1 MKRIAVVLTLLF
13 LATAGASGQPVFED
27 VAEEAGLSEFRYF
40 SPTNHSLGVN
50 WIDFDNDYH
59 PDLFLVNG
67 GNDSLPHL
75 YRNRGDGTFA
85 LVDHLLPALPTDID
99 LTGSVF
105 ADYDNDGDSDLYILV
120 DNRSFNTV
128 LGLNRQD
135 GPANILLKNLWMEN
149 GGRVKSGQPLFE
161 DVAAVAGVQDL
172 ADPPVGEDWPGFRS
186 KAGGWLDYDRD
197 GCTDLFVGHLVF
209 GTRGPG
215 LRSTQNRLY
224 HNRCDGTFE
233 DVTASSGVDDGTD
246 PNRFRPTLAFIG
258 AHLDGDLWPD
268 MYVVNVSVSSPM
280 FERDRLLI
288 NNRDGTFRDATSE
301 SLGFGDDSEAG
312 MGIDVADIDL
322 DGDWDLYISDLL
334 RTSLDASPRGNV
346 LYLGKGDGTFKDNSA
361 ATAGVTGFNS
371 WGVSFIDA
379 EQDGYEDLF
388 VATMRNR
395 SRPFVFR
402 NMGDATF
409 ADFTDLSDV
418 ETPRG
423 RGSAVAD
430 YDGDGDLDLAVVNQD
445 GNLSL
450 LRNEAGLHGSSLR
463 VRLRATQS
471 NRSAIGAVVKVKAG
485 QLNMMRQVKGGSSA
499 HSQDELVVHFG
510 LAFEDLVNE
519 VRVLWPSGVED
530 EVQAIEPG
538 RTITIAEG
546 TTAAS
551 TPYLHAYPRYI
562 DLGTLSPGAES
573 ERSVAIMNEGAGT
586 LVVTEVICDQPGCS
600 LVSPATPFE
609 VQPLGGRRDGVVR
622 FQGMAGGVQKGKLKF
637 MSNDPVRPVVEVT
650 LEAFVDAPVTERG
663 LPARGRITR
672 SRP

>member
-1 MKRIAVVLTLLF
+1 M
-13 LATAGASGQPVFED
+13 
-27 VAEEAGLSEFRYF
+27 
-40 SPTNHSLGVN
+40 
-50 WIDFDNDYH
+50 
-59 PDLFLVNG
+59 
-67 GNDSLPHL
+67 
-75 YRNRGDGTFA
+75 
-85 LVDHLLPALPTDID
+85 
-99 LTGSVF
+99 
-105 ADYDNDGDSDLYILV
+105 
-120 DNRSFNTV
+120 
-128 LGLNRQD
+128 
-135 GPANILLKNLWMEN
+135 
-149 GGRVKSGQPLFE
+149 
-161 DVAAVAGVQDL
+161 
-172 ADPPVGEDWPGFRS
+172 
-186 KAGGWLDYDRD
+186 
-197 GCTDLFVGHLVF
+197 
-209 GTRGPG
+209 
-215 LRSTQNRLY
+215 
-224 HNRCDGTFE
+224 
-233 DVTASSGVDDGTD
+233 
-246 PNRFRPTLAFIG
+246 
-258 AHLDGDLWPD
+258 
-268 MYVVNVSVSSPM
+268 
-280 FERDRLLI
+280 
-288 NNRDGTFRDATSE
+288 
-301 SLGFGDDSEAG
+301 
-312 MGIDVADIDL
+312 
-322 DGDWDLYISDLL
+322 
-334 RTSLDASPRGNV
+334 
-346 LYLGKGDGTFKDNSA
+346 
-361 ATAGVTGFNS
+361 
-371 WGVSFIDA
+371 
-379 EQDGYEDLF
+379 
-388 VATMRNR
+388 
-395 SRPFVFR
+395 
-402 NMGDATF
+402 
-409 ADFTDLSDV
+409 
-418 ETPRG
+418 
-423 RGSAVAD
+423 
-430 YDGDGDLDLAVVNQD
+430 VNQD

>member
-1 MKRIAVVLTLLF
+1 MKRIAVVPTLLF
-13 LATAGASGQPVFED
+13 LAIAVASGQPVFED

-50 WIDFDNDYH
+50 WIDFDNDYRA
-59 PDLFLVNG
+59 DLFLVNG
-67 GNDSLPHL
+67 GEGDLPHL
-75 YRNRGDGTFA
+75 YRNRGDGAFD
-85 LVDHLLPALPTDID
+85 LMDHLLPALPTDVD

-105 ADYDNDGDSDLYILV
+105 ADYDNDGDSDIYILV
-120 DNRSFNTV
+120 DNRSFSTV
-128 LGLNRQD
+128 SRPNFED
-135 GPANILLKNLWMEN
+135 GPANIFLKNLWMEN
-149 GGRVKSGQPLFE
+149 GGRVKAGEPLFV
-161 DVAAVAGVQDL
+161 DVAEAAGVEDL
-172 ADPPVGEDWPGFRS
+172 ADPPVGDDWPGLRA

-197 GCTDLFVGHLVF
+197 GCIDLFVGHLVF
-209 GTRGPG
+209 GPLG
-215 LRSTQNRLY
+215 LGRRSTRNRLY
-224 HNRCDGTFE
+224 RNRCDGTFE
-233 DVTASSGVDDGTD
+233 DVTASSGVDDGQD
-246 PNRFRPTLAFIG
+246 SSRFRPTLAFIA

-268 MYVVNVSVSSPM
+268 MYVVNVSTSSPM
-280 FERDRLLI
+280 FERDRLFI
-288 NNRDGTFRDATSE
+288 NNRNGTFRDATSE
-301 SLGFGDDSEAG
+301 SLGIGDDSEAG

-322 DGDWDLYISDLL
+322 DGDWDFYISDLL
-334 RTSLDASPRGNV
+334 PTRLDASPRGNV
-346 LYLGKGDGTFKDNSA
+346 LYLGNGDGTFKDNSA
-361 ATAGVTGFNS
+361 ATAGVAGSNS

-388 VATMRNR
+388 VATMRTR

-409 ADFTDLSDV
+409 EDLTDLSDI

-485 QLNMMRQVKGGSSA
+485 ELNMMRQVKGGSSA
-499 HSQDELVVHFG
+499 HSQDEFVVHFG
-510 LAFEDLVNE
+510 LAFEDLVDE
-519 VRVLWPSGVED
+519 VLVLWPSGVED
-530 EVQAIEPG
+530 EVQAIEPD

-562 DLGTLSPGAES
+562 DLGKLSPGAES
-573 ERSVAIMNEGAGT
+573 ERSLAIINEGAGT
-586 LVVTEVICDQPGCS
+586 LVVTEVSCDQPGCS
-600 LVSPATPFE
+600 LVSPMTPFE
-609 VQPLGGRRDGVVR
+609 VPPFGGRRDGLVR

-637 MSNDPVRPVVEVT
+637 MSNDPAHPVVEVA
-650 LEAFVDAPVTERG
+650 LEAFVDAPATDRA
-663 LPARGRITR
+663 LPARGRMTR